1 MGPSGERCPLA
12 LIGRSI
18 VNSREAP
25 EFTVAAL
32 EPLNT
37 SEATLK
43 RQTQE
48 DRSIFLIVMRNL
60 FRLRRASDEQK

>member
-1 MGPSGERCPLA
+1 MGPSGERYRLA
-12 LIGRSI
+12 LIGRSV

-37 SEATLK
+37 SEATL
-43 RQTQE
+43 
-48 DRSIFLIVMRNL
+48 
-60 FRLRRASDEQK
+60 